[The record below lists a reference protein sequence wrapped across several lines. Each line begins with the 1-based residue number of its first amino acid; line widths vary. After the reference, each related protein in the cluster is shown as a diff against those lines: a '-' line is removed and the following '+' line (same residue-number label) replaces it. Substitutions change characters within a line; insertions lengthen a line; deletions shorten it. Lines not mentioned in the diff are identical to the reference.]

1 MWLLITF
8 AAFAVLWAIFGRL
21 DVVVVAQGKT
31 VPNERVKVIQPI
43 ETATVNAIHVTDG
56 QIVKTGAVLVELDAT
71 AASADIT
78 RLGNDL
84 IVAKLQ
90 SARSEAFLEG
100 MDGKDPVL
108 KILPGIDDDRLNE
121 ARQQLESQWREY
133 KAKLER
139 LEAEI
144 TRCEAEVRSI
154 QEVVHRLERTLPII
168 EERADTFKDLY
179 EREVCS
185 KQDYLERERARIEQ
199 EGELAAQSEKL
210 RSVQA
215 ALTEAIKQKDS
226 LVAET
231 RRVTLDTQREADQK
245 VTTNTQELI
254 KAQQRH
260 KLMKLT
266 APVDGSVQQLAIHTV
281 GGVVTPAQQ
290 LMVIVPT
297 DDPLEVEAFVE
308 NKDIGFVNVGQ
319 EAEIKIETFSYTK
332 YGTIRGEVKNVS
344 SDTIQD
350 EKRGLIYSSRVKLAK
365 TTVKV
370 ANKPV
375 NLAPGMAVTVEIKT
389 DKRRVIEYFLTPLM
403 QYGNES
409 LRER

>member
-1 MWLLITF
+1 MQRYGAAIRLAWQRRKELESPPRLPHEAQFLPAALALQDTPVSPAPRVAMWLLITF

-226 LVAET
+226 LVVET

-281 GGVVTPAQQ
+281 GGLLLP
-290 LMVIVPT
+290 P
-297 DDPLEVEAFVE
+297 
-308 NKDIGFVNVGQ
+308 
-319 EAEIKIETFSYTK
+319 
-332 YGTIRGEVKNVS
+332 S
-344 SDTIQD
+344 S
-350 EKRGLIYSSRVKLAK
+350 
-365 TTVKV
+365 
-370 ANKPV
+370 
-375 NLAPGMAVTVEIKT
+375 
-389 DKRRVIEYFLTPLM
+389 
-403 QYGNES
+403 
-409 LRER
+409 